1 MGNVL
6 NSWWA
11 LVHDSHTARILVEMG
26 ALFLSILP
34 GLVIGVAVSSA
45 LVAWWPM
52 EQARSWIRLEGW
64 GALFG
69 ATLLGVLSPFCS
81 YLAIPIAAAL
91 ILGGVQP
98 APVFAFLCSTPLMNP
113 TLFAMTWS
121 VFGWPMAVARVAA
134 ALGMGI
140 AGGWLASRFSETLLR
155 AIERQSPGSS
165 LALQPP
171 GGDIAFSRR
180 WLRSSLHLGGFALK
194 YVLLGLVIAA
204 AVKELIPMRWVEAM
218 VGRGYGYSILVG
230 ALLGVPLYACGGGT
244 IPLILVLTNMGMSP
258 GAALAFFVAGP
269 ATTLP
274 TLAVMRIT
282 AGTAVTVVYVTLA
295 LFVSVL
301 AGILFQAVQ

>member
-1 MGNVL
+1 MGNIL
-6 NSWWA
+6 SSWWA
-11 LVHDSHTARILVEMG
+11 LVHDSHTAQIAVEMS

-34 GLVIGVAVSSA
+34 GLIIGVAISSA

-52 EQARSWIRLEGW
+52 ERARSQIRLNGW

-69 ATLLGVLSPFCS
+69 AALLGVLSPFCS

-121 VFGWPMAVARVAA
+121 AFGWPMAVARVAA

-140 AGGWLASRFSETLLR
+140 AGGWLALRFSGTLFR
-155 AIERQSPGSS
+155 AIERQSPGGS
-165 LALQPP
+165 LALHPP
-171 GGDIAFSRR
+171 GGDIPFFRR

-194 YVLLGLVIAA
+194 YVLLGLAIAA

-282 AGTAVTVVYVTLA
+282 AGTAVTVAYASLA

-301 AGILFQAVQ
+301 AGILFQAMQ